1 MKSTPILTANTLAAT
16 TGIFYIAC
24 RILVGL
30 FPGLMFS
37 LAQSWFHGIQLTR
50 LDSAS
55 LSLSAFL
62 VGLISAMVGSWLAGY
77 VYVSIRNL
85 MKSS

>member
-1 MKSTPILTANTLAAT
+1 MKGKPIATANALALT

-37 LAQSWFHGIQLTR
+37 LAQSWFHDIQLTR
-50 LDSAS
+50 LDPAS
-55 LSLSAFL
+55 LSPSAFL
-62 VGLISAMVGSWLAGY
+62 VGLISAMVGSWIAGY
-77 VYVSIRNL
+77 VYVYIRSL